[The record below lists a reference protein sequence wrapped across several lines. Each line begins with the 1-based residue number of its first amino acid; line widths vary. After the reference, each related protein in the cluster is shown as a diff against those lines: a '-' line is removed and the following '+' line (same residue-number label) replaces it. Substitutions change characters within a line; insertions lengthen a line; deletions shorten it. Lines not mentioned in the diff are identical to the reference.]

1 MGPHSST
8 TVDKP
13 DIDVGE
19 TTIVRVGLN
28 NVPIEGYSSAE
39 FTCAYDPN
47 MLEVNNIMTTDLF
60 GADSAVALNGPQDGT
75 FIVAIAGSHGNKATM
90 DGTAFTFE
98 IKGLQA
104 GQTTIDCKVR
114 VNTGNNVPTTLF
126 PSLALSPDG
135 ASLVVRDDIQNG
147 RLWIKRR
154 GELRAVAVPGTER
167 SNHPVFSPDG
177 EWVAFIADGRLRK
190 VRPGEGAA
198 ITLADSAAGPFGGAT
213 WLDDGTL
220 IYVGPTLS
228 DLSRVSAA
236 GGASARVPLDSSLA
250 GLGISAPRRCR
261 APGVCCLRSAPPGV

>member
-1 MGPHSST
+1 MTEEPRSLTLQRKTIPPHVEAAVIT
-8 TVDKP
+8 ALAKLPADRFGTAAQFAEALGRPGIATVA
-13 DIDVGE
+13 
-19 TTIVRVGLN
+19 T
-28 NVPIEGYSSAE
+28 
-39 FTCAYDPN
+39 
-47 MLEVNNIMTTDLF
+47 
-60 GADSAVALNGPQDGT
+60 GATRPLGAAGRPATPRQRAVAVAPWALAVLALAGAAWGWLGRPPRQGASWQYIT
-75 FIVAIAGSHGNKATM
+75 FG
-90 DGTAFTFE
+90 E
-98 IKGLQA
+98 GL
-104 GQTTIDCKVR
+104 
-114 VNTGNNVPTTLF
+114 VPTTLF